1 MFIVRLHSTK
11 CASPSIS
18 PPMLHYRRA
27 DGTSTHLPSTLSAC
41 RSPRACAG
49 SFCYANVY
57 YAGSHEGC
65 GCGFS
70 KDGRDSQELEQCQQ
84 NYRSL
89 AGVLSSAVRG
99 GARVQLFTCWE
110 GKQTADPETTG
121 IIAVEQLVEPEF
133 ELQQLSLLAVRRGA

>member
-1 MFIVRLHSTK
+1 MCLAIYIAADAPLPESRWNEHAPAFYLERVPESEGVR
-11 CASPSIS
+11 
-18 PPMLHYRRA
+18 RQ
-27 DGTSTHLPSTLSAC
+27 
-41 RSPRACAG
+41 
-49 SFCYANVY
+49 FCYANVY

-89 AGVLSSAVRG
+89 AGVLSPAVRG

-110 GKQTADPETTG
+110 GKQTADPETAG

-133 ELQQLSLLAVRRGA
+133 ELQQLSLLALRRGA